1 MKLIMKPIMLATAI
15 ALYAHG
21 TLAAAASEVENVTAW
36 NSADQED
43 TRETKHS
50 HPAADQANEVENA
63 ATWYKAGQKALK
75 EAKQLHPDAH
85 RAKNVILFL
94 GDGMGISTVT
104 ASRILQGQMQGRD
117 GEKNSLAFE
126 KLPYVALSKTYS
138 ANQQTSDSAPTMTAI
153 VTGVKTN
160 DGELGVDQAVA
171 RAEKDNAVIQAHKL
185 TTILE
190 LAKARGMSTGV
201 VTTARVTHATPAA
214 LYAHTAERDWEADSN
229 LPAGT
234 SVKDIAAQAVDSFA
248 ANNGMEVLMGGGRTY
263 FMPNTKFD
271 PEYPTVKGRRKDGR
285 DLTSEWQTKFNG
297 KYVWNKAQFDAID
310 PANTKS
316 LLALFEPS
324 HVQYEADRVARD
336 GAGEPSVAEMTDKAI
351 DILKKN
357 KKGFFLMVEG
367 GRIDHA
373 HHAGNAYRALTD
385 TIAMDDAVKKA
396 MEKTNPEDT
405 LIIVTADHSHV
416 FTIAGYPKR
425 ANPILG
431 TVVNPGKTTPALAAD
446 GMPYTTVSYANGNGY
461 HFLPVGGDTS
471 YNEPIQTGR
480 VVNLATV
487 NTQDQG
493 FHQEA
498 LVPLS
503 SETHAGEDVGIF
515 AGGPKAHL
523 LHGVQEQ
530 NYIFH
535 VMKDALGL

>member
-1 MKLIMKPIMLATAI
+1 MTFVLKSLMAATVI
-15 ALYAHG
+15 ALYTHS
-21 TLAAAASEVENVTAW
+21 AAAVEVESE
-36 NSADQED
+36 SA
-43 TRETKHS
+43 
-50 HPAADQANEVENA
+50 QAESA
-63 ATWYKAGQKALK
+63 ATWYKAGQHALRDAK
-75 EAKQLHPDAH
+75 ELHPNNR

-104 ASRILQGQMQGRD
+104 AARILEGQMLGKD

-126 KLPYVALSKTYS
+126 KLPYLALSKTYS
-138 ANQQTSDSAPTMTAI
+138 ANQQTPDSAPTMTAI

-160 DGELGVDQAVA
+160 DGELSVDQDVV
-171 RAEKDNAVIQAHKL
+171 RQEKNNSVIQAHKL

-190 LAKARGMSTGV
+190 LAKAKGLATGI

-229 LPAGT
+229 LPAGAT
-234 SVKDIAAQAVDSFA
+234 VKDIAAQSVDNFA
-248 ANNGMEVLMGGGRTY
+248 TNNGLEVLMGGGRTY
-263 FMPNTKFD
+263 FLPKTAID
-271 PEYPTVKGRRKDGR
+271 PEYPAVKGRRKDGR
-285 DLTSEWQTKFNG
+285 DLTAEWQTKFNG

-310 PANTKS
+310 PENTKS

-324 HVQYEADRVARD
+324 HVQYEADRVERD
-336 GAGEPSVAEMTDKAI
+336 GAGEPSIAEMTDKAI

-357 KKGFFLMVEG
+357 DKGFFLMVEG
-367 GRIDHA
+367 GRIDHG

-385 TIAMDDAVKKA
+385 TIAMSEAVKKA
-396 MEKTNPEDT
+396 TEKTDPEDT

-425 ANPILG
+425 GNPILG
-431 TVVNPGKTTPALAAD
+431 KVVEPGKTAFSKAED
-446 GMPYTTVSYANGNGY
+446 GMPYTTLSYANGKGY
-461 HFLPVGGDTS
+461 HVLPVGGDTVYS
-471 YNEPIQTGR
+471 QPTQAGR
-480 VVNLATV
+480 QHDLTDV
-487 NTQDQG
+487 NTEDQG

-503 SETHAGEDVGIF
+503 SETHAGEDVAIF
-515 AGGPKAHL
+515 ANGPKAHL

>member
-1 MKLIMKPIMLATAI
+1 MKFGLKPIVAATAF
-15 ALYAHG
+15 ALCAHSMQ
-21 TLAAAASEVENVTAW
+21 AAAEVEED
-36 NSADQED
+36 SA
-43 TRETKHS
+43 
-50 HPAADQANEVENA
+50 AGVESA
-63 ATWYKAGQKALK
+63 ATWYKAGQKALR
-75 EAKQLHPDAH
+75 EAKQLHPNAR
-85 RAKNVILFL
+85 RAKNVILFI

-104 ASRILQGQMQGRD
+104 ASRILEGQLQGKD

-126 KLPYVALSKTYS
+126 KLPYLALSKTYS
-138 ANQQTSDSAPTMTAI
+138 ANQQTPDSAPTMTAM
-153 VTGVKTN
+153 VTGVKTS
-160 DGELGVDQAVA
+160 DGVLSIDQDVT
-171 RAEKDNAVIQAHKL
+171 RKEKDNAVIQAHKL

-214 LYAHTAERDWEADSN
+214 TYAHTAERDWEADSK

-234 SVKDIAAQAVDSFA
+234 SVKDIAAQAVDNFA
-248 ANNGMEVLMGGGRTY
+248 ANRGMEVLMGGGRTY

-310 PANTKS
+310 PAKTKS

-324 HVQYEADRVARD
+324 HVQYEADREKMD
-336 GAGEPSVAEMTDKAI
+336 GAGEPSIAEMTDKAI
-351 DILKKN
+351 DILQKN

-385 TIAMDDAVKKA
+385 TIAMSDAVKKA
-396 MEKTNPEDT
+396 MEKTDPEDT
-405 LIIVTADHSHV
+405 LIVVSADHSHV

-425 ANPILG
+425 GNPILG
-431 TVVNPGKTTPALAAD
+431 KVVEPGKSDFAKADD
-446 GMPYTTVSYANGNGY
+446 GMPYTTLSYANGRGY
-461 HFLPVGGDTS
+461 HVLPVGGDTS
-471 YNEPIQTGR
+471 YNEPVQVGR
-480 VVNLATV
+480 VADMTHVDT
-487 NTQDQG
+487 TDQG

-503 SETHAGEDVGIF
+503 SETHAGEDVAIF
-515 AGGPKAHL
+515 ARGPKAHL
-523 LHGVQEQ
+523 FHGVQEQ

-535 VMKDALGL
+535 VMKDALDL

>member
-1 MKLIMKPIMLATAI
+1 MKFGLKPIVAATALALCAHSMLAVAEVEED
-15 ALYAHG
+15 
-21 TLAAAASEVENVTAW
+21 AAAGVE
-36 NSADQED
+36 S
-43 TRETKHS
+43 
-50 HPAADQANEVENA
+50 A
-63 ATWYKAGQKALK
+63 ATWYSAGQKALK
-75 EAKQLHPDAH
+75 EAKRLHPNAH
-85 RAKNVILFL
+85 RARNVILFL

-104 ASRILQGQMQGRD
+104 ASRILQGQMQGKD
-117 GEKNSLAFE
+117 GEKNSLSFE
-126 KLPYVALSKTYS
+126 KLPYLALSKTYS
-138 ANQQTSDSAPTMTAI
+138 ANQQTPDSAPTMTAV

-160 DGELGVDQAVA
+160 DGELGVDQEVV
-171 RAEKDNAVIQAHKL
+171 RKEQDNAVIQAHRL

-234 SVKDIAAQAVDSFA
+234 TVKDIAAQAVDNFA
-248 ANNGMEVLMGGGRTY
+248 VNNGMEVLIGGGRTY
-263 FMPNTKFD
+263 FMPNTAFD
-271 PEYPTVKGRRKDGR
+271 PEYPSVKGRRKDGR

-324 HVQYEADRVARD
+324 HVQYEADRETMD
-336 GAGEPSVAEMTDKAI
+336 GAGEPSIAEMTDKAI

-357 KKGFFLMVEG
+357 HKGFFLMVEG

-385 TIAMDDAVKKA
+385 TIAMSDAIKKA
-396 MEKTNPEDT
+396 MEKTDPEDT
-405 LIIVTADHSHV
+405 LIVVTADHSHV

-425 ANPILG
+425 GNPILG
-431 TVVNPGKTTPALAAD
+431 KVVEPGKSSFAKADD
-446 GMPYTTVSYANGNGY
+446 GMPYTTLSYANGRGY
-461 HFLPVGGDTS
+461 HVLPVGGDTS
-471 YNEPIQTGR
+471 YNEPVQVGR
-480 VVNLATV
+480 VADMTYVDT
-487 NTQDQG
+487 TDQG

-503 SETHAGEDVGIF
+503 SETHAGEDVAIF
-515 AGGPKAHL
+515 ASGPKAHL

-535 VMKDALGL
+535 VMKDALDL